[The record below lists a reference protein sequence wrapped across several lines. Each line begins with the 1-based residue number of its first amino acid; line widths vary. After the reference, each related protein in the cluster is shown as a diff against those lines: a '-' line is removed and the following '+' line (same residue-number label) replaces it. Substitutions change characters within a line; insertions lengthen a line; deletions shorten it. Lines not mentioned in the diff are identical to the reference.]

1 MGALTL
7 MTSMAI
13 TSMIVDVAED
23 SEIRTARRSEGL
35 LVSLDNVL
43 KTTTAGTGVFSA
55 GLIITVAGMSDKVRP
70 GEVPMA
76 ALEQMGLIFVPIIAV
91 IYLGAALS
99 IFPLDEAS
107 HARNL
112 EKLGR

>member
-1 MGALTL
+1 M
-7 MTSMAI
+7 
-13 TSMIVDVAED
+13 
-23 SEIRTARRSEGL
+23 

-43 KTTTAGTGVFSA
+43 KKTTAGVGVFSA

-76 ALEQMGLIFVPIIAV
+76 ALEQMGLIFVPVIAV

-99 IFPLDEAS
+99 IFAFPLDEAS
-107 HARNL
+107 HERNL